1 MSVQKLSLQ
10 DVVGPRTYA
19 VWVDM
24 LRYLVPNGRSH
35 RLAPLIA
42 GMLHHATAIAN
53 AYEDEYR
60 IEGTAADNLRKA
72 EEADDP
78 GEVDD
83 LLLEMIDTLF
93 TDAAVTYQRTNAH
106 GKGYSIVH
114 GILYDYVH
122 WYAMP
127 WEA

>member
-10 DVVGPRTYA
+10 NVVGPQTYA

-42 GMLHHATAIAN
+42 GMLQHATAIAN
-53 AYEDEYR
+53 ANEDEYR

-72 EEADDP
+72 ADAGDSE
-78 GEVDD
+78 EVDD

-93 TDAAVTYQRTNAH
+93 TDAAVAYQRTNAR
-106 GKGYSIVH
+106 GKGYSFAY